1 MQLEYKVIRLQLQAL
16 DVNVSYLLEEM
27 SPDEAVP
34 HLVQQRVLTEKE
46 AAEVLKKSTQLE
58 KVLEVVKVL
67 HYPKD
72 LVVGRFLTFCM
83 ALTNAGQFHVSE
95 TLCKSE
101 LYYVTIIQW

>member
-46 AAEVLKKSTQLE
+46 AAEVWEKSTQLE
-58 KVLEVVKVL
+58 KVRRIVDVL
-67 HYPKD
+67 RHPKNH
-72 LVVGRFLTFCM
+72 VVGRFLTFCM
-83 ALTNAGQFHVSE
+83 ALTNAGQFQLSE

-101 LYYVTIIQW
+101 LHYITIIQW

>member
-46 AAEVLKKSTQLE
+46 AAGVWEKSTQLE
-58 KVLEVVKVL
+58 KVRRIVDVL
-67 HYPKD
+67 RDHNNI
-72 LVVGRFLTFCM
+72 VVGRFLTFCV

-101 LYYVTIIQW
+101 LHYITIIQW

>member
-16 DVNVSYLLEEM
+16 EVNVSYLLEEM

-46 AAEVLKKSTQLE
+46 AAEVWGKSTQLE
-58 KVLEVVKVL
+58 KVLKIVKVL
-67 HYPKD
+67 RDPKNR
-72 LVVGRFLTFCM
+72 VVGRFLTLCM
-83 ALTNAGQFHVSE
+83 ALTNAGQFNVSE

-101 LYYVTIIQW
+101 LHYITIIQW